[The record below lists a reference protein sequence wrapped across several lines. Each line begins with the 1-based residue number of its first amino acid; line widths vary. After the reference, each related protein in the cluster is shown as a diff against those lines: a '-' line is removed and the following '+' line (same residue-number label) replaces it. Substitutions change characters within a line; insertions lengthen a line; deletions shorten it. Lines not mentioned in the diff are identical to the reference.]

1 MGSATT
7 TNGTV
12 IGGVGGGRGS
22 TTATMSERFDEEWFW
37 VFASG
42 IAAVVVVAANL
53 LLLVSICRNRFLV
66 GANTHRAF
74 ALLAVR
80 NLVRA
85 CFGLAVLYTA
95 RWQYATRM
103 FRKSTVIILPLFKT
117 V

>member
-1 MGSATT
+1 MGSAT

-12 IGGVGGGRGS
+12 IGGLGGGRGS
-22 TTATMSERFDEEWFW
+22 TATMSERFDEEWFW

-103 FRKSTVIILPLFKT
+103 FRKSGVCYGL
-117 V
+117 

>member
-1 MGSATT
+1 
-7 TNGTV
+7 
-12 IGGVGGGRGS
+12 
-22 TTATMSERFDEEWFW
+22 MSERFDEEWFW

-85 CFGLAVLYTA
+85 CFGLAVLYTV
-95 RWQYATRM
+95 RWQYATKM
-103 FRKSTVIILPLFKT
+103 FRKSGVISIWLFFPNRS
-117 V
+117 